1 MNRVVYKFIVIV
13 LMAIAC
19 LSASAREVPL
29 TEALAYVQ
37 SHFADRDVDYF
48 LVGQE
53 SVDSDVWK
61 IFVKCHY
68 IKQITHK

>member
-1 MNRVVYKFIVIV
+1 MNRVARKFILIV
-13 LMAIAC
+13 VMAIAC
-19 LSASAREVPL
+19 LSAVAREVPL
-29 TEALAYVQ
+29 TEALACVQ